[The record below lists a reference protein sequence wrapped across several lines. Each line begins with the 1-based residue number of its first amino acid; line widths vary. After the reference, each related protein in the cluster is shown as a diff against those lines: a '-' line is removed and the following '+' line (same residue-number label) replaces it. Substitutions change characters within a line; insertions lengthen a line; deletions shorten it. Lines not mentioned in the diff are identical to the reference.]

1 MIFRAKLSQ
10 CTTYTLLIYFFH
22 DNINFLIHG
31 NTPHHHLPHLVRS
44 TNEVQIMLVEKLGD
58 NVRAKC
64 EGDPSVV
71 LSPSLRVLV
80 RVGP

>member
-1 MIFRAKLSQ
+1 MVTHSP
-10 CTTYTLLIYFFH
+10 Y
-22 DNINFLIHG
+22 
-31 NTPHHHLPHLVRS
+31 HHLPHLVRS

-58 NVRAKC
+58 NIGAKC

-80 RVGP
+80 WVGP